1 MKALYRQNEDF
12 SFNLYFKPKN
22 GDMFFVAKRSTLTE
36 LVVMVSDFYYNGG
49 LW

>member
-12 SFNLYFKPKN
+12 SFNLYFSTKA
-22 GDMFFVAKRSTLTE
+22 GDWFFVARRSTLTD
-36 LVVMVSDFYYNGG
+36 LVVIVNDFYSSGG